1 MKKILFIIFLNILLL
16 AMSKKEPNPIAIIQN
31 TIQTIDTIRSISY
44 NQHLVKN
51 NLQYIDSVIERD
63 RACVYKKL
71 PGDSITGA
79 KAHIYYYSGGVTVF
93 EDIYN
98 GDFLIRKNHVE
109 NSAQFYDLIKYP
121 EIKNSNGF
129 WRKNTP
135 YTIQALLD
143 FTLKNKN
150 DFKIEIL
157 NDTLI
162 DSNECFCIKT
172 SLEDKNTST
181 TYNKYFTEKPGG
193 IEESYFY
200 INKGNYYPQKI
211 RIEISENNQS
221 DRIVFTDYR
230 FYDIIFNQQ
239 LNDKLFSN
247 QTENIKNFNKQHIT
261 PLFNIL

>member
-1 MKKILFIIFLNILLL
+1 MKKILFIIVLNIFLFVLC
-16 AMSKKEPNPIAIIQN
+16 KKERDPIAIIQN
-31 TIQTIDTIRSISY
+31 TIQTIDTISSISY
-44 NQHLVKN
+44 NQHLIKN
-51 NLQYIDSVIERD
+51 NLQNIDSVVERD
-63 RACVYKKL
+63 RACMFKKL
-71 PGDSITGA
+71 SGDSITGA
-79 KAHIYYYSGGVTVF
+79 ETHIYYYSGGVTVF

-109 NSAQFYDLIKYP
+109 NSALFYDLIKYP

-157 NDTLI
+157 NDTII

-181 TYNKYFTEKPGG
+181 TYNKYFTKKPGS

-200 INKGNYYPQKI
+200 INKKNYYPQKI
-211 RIEISENNQS
+211 RIEISEKKQPEK
-221 DRIVFTDYR
+221 IIFTDYR

-239 LNDKLFSN
+239 LNDELFSN
-247 QTENIKNFNKQHIT
+247 QNENIKNFNIQNIS
-261 PLFNIL
+261 PLLNIL